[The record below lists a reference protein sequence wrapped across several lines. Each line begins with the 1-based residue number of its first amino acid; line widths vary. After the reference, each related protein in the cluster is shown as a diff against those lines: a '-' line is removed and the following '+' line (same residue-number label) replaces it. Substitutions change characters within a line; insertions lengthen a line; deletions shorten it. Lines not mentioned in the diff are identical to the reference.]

1 MLIIALQKG
10 GSPCSKDCP
19 FYSEEGVV
27 RGINGPL
34 KTHCRAT
41 METVIVDCEV
51 WNPHNIQRLEVS
63 DEQWQTM
70 QRSVK
75 KRAKKVR
82 KPYPTDHAEI
92 HHVGYSWRH
101 DSSSPQ
107 HDRHNASKSATARK
121 SWH

>member
-63 DEQWQTM
+63 DEQWQKM
-70 QRSVK
+70 QQSISR
-75 KRAKKVR
+75 RAKKVR
-82 KPYPTDHAEI
+82 KPYPKDHAEI

-101 DSSSPQ
+101 DRHSPHYDQ
-107 HDRHNASKSATARK
+107 WNASKSSITN
-121 SWH
+121 H